1 MNLQSDTALSDDELS
16 ICRTHI
22 GRRTEEADLIAETIV
37 GRYAAALDAACPRSG
52 DVLPPLWHW
61 GFFFQNAP
69 TAELGPDGHPPRGGF
84 MPPVRLPRR
93 MFAGADVRFLAPL
106 IVGRPATRVAEIDS
120 VEQRQGKSGALVFV
134 RVKALVRQEG
144 IPCIEEMQT
153 IVYRDAGA
161 AIPPVT
167 AAATPQLSPKQIA
180 EDWLPNRVE
189 LFRFSAVTFNAHRIH
204 YDLPYATD
212 IEGYPDLVVHGP
224 LTATRL
230 CGFAQRAI
238 GRPLAHFSFRGEAPL
253 FVAQPVRL
261 VAELTQSGCEVW
273 AQRHDGLRAMMGSA
287 G

>member
-1 MNLQSDTALSDDELS
+1 MNLQSSSALSDNELS
-16 ICRTHI
+16 ICCTHI
-22 GRRTEEADLIAETIV
+22 GRRAEETDLIAESIV
-37 GRYAAALDAACPRSG
+37 GRYAAALDAENPRSG

-61 GFFFQNAP
+61 GFFLPTTP

-106 IVGRPATRVAEIDS
+106 IVDRPAARIAEVVS

-134 RVKALVRQEG
+134 RVKALVCQEG
-144 IPCIEEMQT
+144 IPCVEETQT

-161 AIPPVT
+161 AVRAVT
-167 AAATPQLSPKQIA
+167 AAVMPPLSPKQVA
-180 EDWLPNRVE
+180 EDWLPDRVE

-212 IEGYPDLVVHGP
+212 VEGYPDLVVHGP

-230 CGFAQRAI
+230 CGFAQRVI

-261 VAELTQSGCEVW
+261 VAELTESGCEVW
-273 AQRHDGLRAMMGSA
+273 AQRCDGLRAMMGSA

>member
-1 MNLQSDTALSDDELS
+1 MNRQIDTALSDDELS

-22 GRRTEEADLIAETIV
+22 GRRAEETDLISESIA
-37 GRYAAALDAACPRSG
+37 GRYAAALDATCPRPG
-52 DVLPPLWHW
+52 DALPPLWHW
-61 GFFFQNAP
+61 GFFLPNTA

-84 MPPVRLPRR
+84 MPLVRLPRR

-106 IVGRPATRVAEIDS
+106 IVGRPAMRIAEIVS
-120 VEQRQGKSGALVFV
+120 VEQRHGKSGALVFV
-134 RVKALVRQEG
+134 RVKALVSQEG
-144 IPCIEEMQT
+144 TRCIEETQI
-153 IVYRDAGA
+153 IVYRGAGA
-161 AIPPVT
+161 AVPPVT
-167 AAATPQLSPKQIA
+167 PARMPQPSPKQA
-180 EDWLPNRVE
+180 VEDWLPDRVE

-230 CGFAQRAI
+230 CGFAQRII

-261 VAELTQSGCEVW
+261 VAELTEAGCEVW
-273 AQRHDGLRAMMGSA
+273 AQRCDGLRAMIGSA